1 MPFGISDGN
10 AAELG
15 REMDKLRKERTI
27 KSKETTYDN
36 NVRQIWKI
44 IK

>member
-1 MPFGISDGN
+1 MAFAISDRN
-10 AAELG
+10 AAEVG
-15 REMDKLRKERTI
+15 REMDKLRKERTL
-27 KSKETTYDN
+27 KSKETTHNN